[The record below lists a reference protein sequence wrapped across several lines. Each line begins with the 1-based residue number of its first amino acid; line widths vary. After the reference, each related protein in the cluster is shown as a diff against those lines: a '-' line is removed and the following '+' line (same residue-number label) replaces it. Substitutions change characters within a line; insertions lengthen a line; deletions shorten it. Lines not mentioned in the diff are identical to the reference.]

1 MTVKRLN
8 QNQINMIKSVLNRKF
23 SDPYVEIPIIN
34 TVLQILGIVGYFDF
48 NEKTG
53 KIKWCR
59 DKH

>member
-1 MTVKRLN
+1 MTRLN

-23 SDPYVEIPIIN
+23 SDPYVEVPIVN
-34 TVLQILGIVGYFDF
+34 TVLQILGFIGYFDY
-48 NEKTG
+48 NEKTD